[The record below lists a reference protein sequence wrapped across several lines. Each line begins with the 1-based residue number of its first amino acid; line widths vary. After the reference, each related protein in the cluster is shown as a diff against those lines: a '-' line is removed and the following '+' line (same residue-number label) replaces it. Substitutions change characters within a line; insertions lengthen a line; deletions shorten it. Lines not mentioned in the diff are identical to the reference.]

1 MGLPDALAE
10 QLVTAHRILAGGG
23 QGDLVWGHISLR
35 DPDGRG
41 VWMKP
46 SGIGMEEV
54 EQEDLL
60 LVSPD
65 GDVEEG
71 EGRRHSEYPIHTE
84 VLAARPDVGCVVHTH
99 PPETTAFAALDE
111 PLRPVSHEGS
121 YFVPPGVP
129 RFTQTTDLIRSRSQ
143 GRSLAEALGGSAAL
157 FLRNHGVVV
166 VGADAVDATVAAILL
181 ERACA
186 LQLRVL
192 STGEPYSWTPPDEAE
207 HKRANVYTRPQL
219 ESAWE
224 YLRRLHSGA
233 RLNMSNCLP

>member
-10 QLVTAHRILAGGG
+10 QLVDAHRILAGGG
-23 QGDLVWGHISLR
+23 QGDLVWGHVSLR

-54 EQEDLL
+54 EREDLL

-65 GDVEEG
+65 GEVEEG

-84 VLAARPDVGCVVHTH
+84 VLAARPDVGCVVHSH
-99 PPETTAFAALDE
+99 PPEATAFAALEE

-129 RFTQTTDLIRSRSQ
+129 RFTETTDLIRSRAQ
-143 GRSLAEALGGSAAL
+143 GRSLAEALGGAAAL

-166 VGADAVDATVAAILL
+166 VGADPVDATVGAILL
-181 ERACA
+181 ERACS
-186 LQLRVL
+186 LQLRIL
-192 STGEPYSWTPPDEAE
+192 ATGRPYRWTPDEEAE
-207 HKRANVYTRPQL
+207 RKRGNVYSRPQL

-224 YLRRLHSGA
+224 YLRRSTAGA
-233 RLNMSNCLP
+233 ARV

>member
-10 QLVTAHRILAGGG
+10 QLVTAHRILAGAG
-23 QGDLVWGHISLR
+23 QGDLVWGHVSLR
-35 DPDGRG
+35 DPGGRG

-65 GDVEEG
+65 GAVEEG

-84 VLAARPDVGCVVHTH
+84 VLAARADLGCVVHTH
-99 PPETTAFAALDE
+99 PPEATAFAALDE
-111 PLRPVSHEGS
+111 PLRPVSHEAS

-129 RFTQTTDLIRSRSQ
+129 RFTETTDLIRSRSH
-143 GRSLAEALGGSAAL
+143 GRSLAEELGGSAAL

-186 LQLRVL
+186 LQLRIL
-192 STGEPYSWTPPDEAE
+192 STGEPYNWTPADEAE
-207 HKRANVYTRPQL
+207 RKRDNVYSRSQL

-224 YLRRLHSGA
+224 YLRRSTAGA
-233 RLNMSNCLP
+233 ARV

>member
-10 QLVTAHRILAGGG
+10 QLVDAHRILAGGG
-23 QGDLVWGHISLR
+23 QGDLVWGHVSLR

-41 VWMKP
+41 AWMKP

-54 EQEDLL
+54 EREDLL

-65 GDVEEG
+65 GEVEEG

-84 VLAARPDVGCVVHTH
+84 VLAA
-99 PPETTAFAALDE
+99 FAALEE

-129 RFTQTTDLIRSRSQ
+129 RFTETTDLIRSRAQ
-143 GRSLAEALGGSAAL
+143 GRSLAEALGGAAAL

-166 VGADAVDATVAAILL
+166 VGADPVDATVGAILL
-181 ERACA
+181 ERACS
-186 LQLRVL
+186 LQLRIL
-192 STGEPYSWTPPDEAE
+192 ATGRPYRWTPDEEAE
-207 HKRANVYTRPQL
+207 RKRGNVYSRPQL

-224 YLRRLHSGA
+224 YLRRSTAGA
-233 RLNMSNCLP
+233 ARV

>member
-1 MGLPDALAE
+1 MGLPEALAE
-10 QLVTAHRILAGGG
+10 QLVAAHRILAAAG
-23 QGDLVWGHISLR
+23 QGDLVWGHISVR

-65 GDVEEG
+65 GEVEEG

-84 VLAARPDVGCVVHTH
+84 ILAACPDVGCVVHTH
-99 PPETTAFAALDE
+99 PPEATAFAALDE
-111 PLRPVSHEGS
+111 PLRPVSHEAS

-129 RFTQTTDLIRSRSQ
+129 RFTETTDLIRSRSQ
-143 GRSLAEALGGSAAL
+143 GRGVAEALGGAAAL

-166 VGADAVDATVAAILL
+166 VGADPVDATVAAILL
-181 ERACA
+181 ERACS
-186 LQLRVL
+186 LQLRIL
-192 STGEPYSWTPPDEAE
+192 ATGRPYASTPDEEAE
-207 HKRANVYTRPQL
+207 RKRGNIYTRPQL

-224 YLRRLHSGA
+224 YLRRSTAGA
-233 RLNMSNCLP
+233 ARV